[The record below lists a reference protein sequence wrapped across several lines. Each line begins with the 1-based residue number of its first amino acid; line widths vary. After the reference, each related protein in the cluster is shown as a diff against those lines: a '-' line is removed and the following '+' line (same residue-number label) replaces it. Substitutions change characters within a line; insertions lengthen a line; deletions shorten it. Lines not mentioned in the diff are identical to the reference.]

1 MSSNGVRAVL
11 GIETAFK
18 TVSVCLLDHNTLQL
32 LALEELPL
40 ARGHAEALTPAIER
54 VVQKSGLTFASVYGL
69 AVSVG
74 PGSFTGTR
82 IGIAAAKALGAT
94 LKVPVWGVS
103 ALSAFAAPA
112 LRLSTSSVA
121 SVIDARNGL
130 VYFQYHASD
139 GTILFPASVLPIKT
153 AVRSLRSEEVLVTG
167 AGAEIFAQ
175 EAGWARGA
183 GRCRPGGA
191 LDGGKFGP
199 GRRRRWRCSIIQ
211 DSIFSSICSL
221 LGRQRSIRA
230 RKHSHKDDAPRRYRR
245 VSSSHHR
252 ASRWASGDG

>member
-40 ARGHAEALTPAIER
+40 ARGHAEALTPAMER

-175 EAGWARGA
+175 EAGWAGA
-183 GRCRPGGA
+183 DVHVSGRSDSPGADEIALLAATGAADALEPRP
-191 LDGGKFGP
+191 LYFGNNYANP
-199 GRRRRWRCSIIQ
+199 S
-211 DSIFSSICSL
+211 
-221 LGRQRSIRA
+221 
-230 RKHSHKDDAPRRYRR
+230 KT
-245 VSSSHHR
+245 
-252 ASRWASGDG
+252 WA